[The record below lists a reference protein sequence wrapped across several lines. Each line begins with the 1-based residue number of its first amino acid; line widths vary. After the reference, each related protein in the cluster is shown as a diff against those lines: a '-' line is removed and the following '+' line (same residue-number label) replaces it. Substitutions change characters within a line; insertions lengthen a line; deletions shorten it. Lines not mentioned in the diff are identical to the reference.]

1 MDIQPIRTEADY
13 EAALRDIETYFDREP
28 EPGSAEADRFDVLA
42 TLIEAYERE
51 RWPIDPPDRWKPSA
65 IAWNSKAAANRTSP
79 CCSVRDF
86 AHPRSLAAGVL

>member
-28 EPGSAEADRFDVLA
+28 EPGSAKADRFDVLA

-51 RWPIDPPDRWKPSA
+51 RWHRPTGPGGSHPLLHGTARPQPIGPRRVARFEISRIRDP
-65 IAWNSKAAANRTSP
+65 
-79 CCSVRDF
+79 
-86 AHPRSLAAGVL
+86 